1 MLSERLIN
9 VLISI
14 SDDISRCLLIDLGNK
29 KAFGNRDQLRRA
41 KILAKMRS
49 VGIDSIDLSE
59 TYQCVRTNMSEEKKD
74 PTISQFVKFT
84 YGAIF
89 DEKKVSR
96 FAYRYEFFRKKVF
109 RPIGEV
115 IPESEIKYD
124 PKNNIRSTFLSLV
137 TETYPNGHED
147 EVMDIIKVDLQK
159 DKFGNYFKIIGNSET
174 MFTSHFDTVSREKV
188 KVGLRTMQRDGEEFI
203 FTDGNSILGA
213 DDKAGVA
220 IMLHMIEHN
229 IPGFY
234 YFFQGEE
241 RGGIGSSLLSSE
253 YESFPNLKEIKRCIS
268 FDRRNYFSVIT
279 SQLGRNCCS
288 TQFADALCSELNSN
302 GLQVSLD
309 PTGIY
314 TDSASLMDDIP
325 ECTNISVGY
334 FNEHTEDECQNIN
347 FLEKLAKAVLK
358 VKWETLPTSRKVGYS
373 EEVKKKYG
381 NFIKELKT
389 SNFFNDIKI
398 VGEDGIGYLNIHMDG
413 ISLIEAHADMLELSS
428 LLKKYKLDPD
438 LNFNDNKIKIV
449 LK

>member
-1 MLSERLIN
+1 M
-9 VLISI
+9 
-14 SDDISRCLLIDLGNK
+14 
-29 KAFGNRDQLRRA
+29 
-41 KILAKMRS
+41 
-49 VGIDSIDLSE
+49 
-59 TYQCVRTNMSEEKKD
+59 
-74 PTISQFVKFT
+74 
-84 YGAIF
+84 
-89 DEKKVSR
+89 
-96 FAYRYEFFRKKVF
+96 
-109 RPIGEV
+109 
-115 IPESEIKYD
+115 
-124 PKNNIRSTFLSLV
+124 
-137 TETYPNGHED
+137 
-147 EVMDIIKVDLQK
+147 
-159 DKFGNYFKIIGNSET
+159 
-174 MFTSHFDTVSREKV
+174 
-188 KVGLRTMQRDGEEFI
+188 
-203 FTDGNSILGA
+203 
-213 DDKAGVA
+213 
-220 IMLHMIEHN
+220 
-229 IPGFY
+229 
-234 YFFQGEE
+234 
-241 RGGIGSSLLSSE
+241 LSSE